1 MGFTEKKAEEL
12 LFNPFTKIGREW
24 MLITAG
30 NEDKFNTMTAS
41 WGGVGVLWGK
51 NTVTVYIRE
60 SRYTKEFVDA
70 GDKFTVAF
78 FGEAYREALNICGS
92 VSGRDEDKVKRAGL
106 TPLFLDGTA
115 AFEEADMIFVC
126 KRLYHAQMPPQNF
139 DEKENDEKWYPT
151 KDYHTMYIAEIQ
163 KVMIRD
169 QTVE

>member
-1 MGFTEKKAEEL
+1 MGFTEIKAEEL
-12 LFNPFTKIGREW
+12 LFNPFTKIGKEW

-30 NEDKFNTMTAS
+30 TEEKFNTMTAS

-70 GDKFTVAF
+70 GDTFTVAF
-78 FGEAYREALNICGS
+78 FSEAYREALNICGS
-92 VSGRDEDKVKRAGL
+92 VSGREEDTVKCAGL
-106 TPLFLDGTA
+106 TPCFMDQTA

-126 KRLYHAQMPPQNF
+126 KRLYHAEMPPQNF
-139 DEKENDEKWYPT
+139 DAPENDEKWYPA

-163 KVMIRD
+163 KVLVRD
-169 QTVE
+169 QTAD